1 MVESTNKNLLRIIK
15 KNVVE
20 NQRDWHNALDTALW
34 VDRVTPR
41 MSLGSSPYFLVYGK
55 EAILPPNIY
64 LLSLQLT
71 QSSRGRSSNVLQT
84 RIDTLIKLK
93 EERIKAKENFHTH
106 QQRIKRWFDKHIAGD
121 KQFQIGDLVLK
132 WDKASEAKGKHSKFQ
147 RLWLGPY
154 EIAEKIG
161 DATYR
166 LQSLQGD
173 LEKLPVNASV
183 LKRYFS

>member
-1 MVESTNKNLLRIIK
+1 MTLRI
-15 KNVVE
+15 
-20 NQRDWHNALDTALW
+20 
-34 VDRVTPR
+34 
-41 MSLGSSPYFLVYGK
+41 SLGTSPYFLVYGK

-64 LLSLQLT
+64 LPSLQLA

-93 EERIKAKENFHTH
+93 EERIKAKEKFHTH

-147 RLWLGPY
+147 KLWLGPY

-173 LEKLPVNASV
+173 LENLPVNAPV